1 MQENGK
7 IKRNMDV
14 LNNLSDGKFIFV
26 QDMRTGVTAWTNEAV
41 QYLGLPGA
49 TMKDVATVVGA
60 MVHPDDYAKWKTEID
75 RVFAMEIKDCFCSY
89 SIRNAEGKYV
99 PCIQKGKMVLN
110 EDGEPIIFTGSI
122 IIQKKEKEL
131 DAITD
136 LPKQA
141 QFIEDLRNV
150 KKQGECLVM
159 AVEIK
164 RFNSV
169 NSLYGYDFGSKT
181 LYEIACFF
189 KKIVGRRGRVYRSE
203 GTEFLVLLENCQID
217 DIKTV
222 FDRVR
227 VELAAFSVDGQTLN
241 LDIVGGVLHTNNT
254 SVSTQTILSCALSAL
269 EKAKEE
275 DSYALVVFDDE
286 TQESHHKMMEM
297 LDVIKAGI
305 RNGCEGFYLCY
316 QPFVS
321 TVTGKIIGME
331 ALVRYRNE
339 AYGEVSPGRFVPH
352 LEYHACFYDLS
363 MWILR
368 RALTDTKE
376 LLATNPDFFI
386 NVNMSHAQMERET
399 FKHEVVAI
407 CEELDFPKKN
417 LQLELTERC
426 RNMDLEYLREQL
438 LFLRDQGIKIALDD
452 FGTGSSTVSLLCE
465 LPVTNVKID
474 QTFVLHILDNTNNQ
488 VVVDSTVQCAKRLGL
503 SVCMEGVE
511 TSEIKDFIGQY
522 SANYHQGYYYSRPV
536 EFAKFKEILEQS
548 WTVPE
553 VSLLRGNPKE
563 NFGAESILSMMPG
576 GFFIYVN
583 NESEKLLTV
592 NETLLSIYECDSLDD
607 FLILTNGSFRGMV
620 HPEDYER
627 ITKSIDEQIDNNGTD
642 MDFVTYRIVT
652 KKGNVKHVRDYGKL
666 IRNDADADLY
676 YVFLVE
682 DHITA

>member
-1 MQENGK
+1 MQRDDFSQ
-7 IKRNMDV
+7 RNMDV

-41 QYLGLPGA
+41 QYLGLPGS

-60 MVHPDDYAKWKTEID
+60 MVHPDDYEKWKREID
-75 RVFAMEIKDCFCSY
+75 RVFTMEIKDCFCSY
-89 SIRNAEGKYV
+89 NIRNAKGKYV

-110 EDGEPIIFTGSI
+110 DEGVPVIFTGSI
-122 IIQKKEKEL
+122 VIQKKEKEL

-141 QFIEDLRNV
+141 QFIEDLRAA
-150 KKQGECLVM
+150 KKQGGYLVM
-159 AVEIK
+159 AVDIK

-189 KKIVGRRGRVYRSE
+189 KDVVGRYGRVYRSE
-203 GTEFLVLLENCQID
+203 GTEFLVLLEEQKIESV
-217 DIKTV
+217 KEV
-222 FDRVR
+222 FDKARA
-227 VELAAFSVDGQTLN
+227 ELAAFTVDGLTLN

-254 SVSTQTILSCALSAL
+254 SVSSQTILSCVLSAL

-286 TQESHHKMMEM
+286 TQESHHKMLEM
-297 LDVIKAGI
+297 LDVIKANI
-305 RNGCEGFYLCY
+305 RNGCHGFYLCY

-321 TVTGKIIGME
+321 TATGKIIGME
-331 ALVRYRNE
+331 ALVRYKDE
-339 AYGEVSPGRFVPH
+339 VYGEVSPGRFVPH
-352 LEYHACFYDLS
+352 LEYHSCFYDLS

-376 LLATNPDFFI
+376 LLADNPDFFI

-407 CEELDFPKKN
+407 CDELGFPKKN

-426 RNMDLEYLREQL
+426 RNMNLDYLREQL
-438 LFLRDQGIKIALDD
+438 VFLRDQGIKIALDD

-474 QTFVLHILDNTNNQ
+474 QTFVLHILENTNNQ

-536 EFAKFKEILEQS
+536 EFSKFKEILKQS

-583 NESEKLLTV
+583 DESERIMTV
-592 NETLLSIYECDSLDD
+592 NETLLSIYECDTLDD
-607 FLILTNGSFRGMV
+607 FLLLTNGTFKGMV
-620 HPEDYER
+620 HPDDYEQV
-627 ITKSIDEQIDNNGTD
+627 TKSIDEQLCGSVTD
-642 MDFVTYRIVT
+642 LDFVTYRIVT
-652 KKGNVKHVRDYGKL
+652 KKGNVKNVRDYGKL
-666 IRNDADADLY
+666 VRNDIDVDLY

-682 DHITA
+682 DYK